1 MLQLLETLKDT
12 VQSAVEQGAT
22 HVERIHQLVLEYAGQ
37 HAAGDA
43 GVDRQSVY
51 DLVRAINR
59 EVGELATDLFEIV
72 EDAQR
77 ALTAGAKDDD
87 DVSPGDASPS

>member
-1 MLQLLETLKDT
+1 MMQLLETLKDT

-22 HVERIHQLVLEYAGQ
+22 RVERIHQLVLEYANA
-37 HAAGDA
+37 HPDA
-43 GVDRQSVY
+43 VDRQSVY

-72 EDAQR
+72 EDAGR
-77 ALTAGAKDDD
+77 ALGLTPGEG
-87 DVSPGDASPS
+87 GDASPD